1 MSQIH
6 FLGNRFKRAMYWSE
20 LELTSIATLGSH
32 CALQVLKGAK
42 DEGFKT
48 LLVCEKKRE
57 KLYRRFP
64 FIDELIIVE
73 KFSDIL
79 NQEIQDKLKQ
89 QDAVLIPHGTL
100 IAQMSSE
107 EIESINVP
115 VFGNKWILRWESDR
129 EMKEKLMREATLP
142 MPKPVSNPKD
152 IEKLVIVKRQGAAGG
167 KGYFM
172 AANEEDYNTK
182 RNQLISEGVISKD
195 ETLYIQE
202 YAAGVLAYLQFFYS
216 PLTNELEFFGV
227 DQRHESD
234 IEGLGRI
241 PSEQQLKS
249 NKVPSFNV
257 IGNSPLVLR
266 ESLLDEV
273 YTMGEN
279 FVEAAKRVVSPGMN
293 GPFCIEGVYD
303 ENAKFTSFEFSAR
316 IVAGTNIYMD
326 GSPYY
331 SLLFNE
337 NMSMGKRIAREVKIA
352 ESKNMIEKIV
362 TWLYCKTLGTFLSTY
377 DNDTLP
383 GPATITTKHAANKI
397 KSNSYP

>member
-1 MSQIH
+1 MV
-6 FLGNRFKRAMYWSE
+6 
-20 LELTSIATLGSH
+20 SIATLGSH
-32 CALQVLKGAK
+32 CALQVLKGAN

-48 LLVCEKKRE
+48 ILVCEKKRE

-64 FIDELIIVE
+64 FIDELIIVDAFKE
-73 KFSDIL
+73 IL
-79 NQEIQDKLKQ
+79 DQKCQKTLEENN
-89 QDAVLIPHGTL
+89 AVLIPHGTL
-100 IAQMSSE
+100 IAQMNSE
-107 EIESINVP
+107 EIESIKTP

-129 EMKEKLMREATLP
+129 EMKEKLMREANLP
-142 MPKPVSNPKD
+142 MPKPVTEPKD

-172 AANEEDYNTK
+172 ATNEEDYNTK

-202 YAAGVLAYLQFFYS
+202 YATGVLAYLQFFYS

-249 NKVPSFNV
+249 KKVPSFNV

-279 FVEAAKRVVSPGMN
+279 FVDAAKRVVSPGMN

-316 IVAGTNIYMD
+316 IVAGTNIFMN
-326 GSPYY
+326 GSPYTTLIY
-331 SLLFNE
+331 DE
-337 NMSMGKRIAREVKIA
+337 PMSMGRRIAREIKQAEIENKI
-352 ESKNMIEKIV
+352 SK
-362 TWLYCKTLGTFLSTY
+362 
-377 DNDTLP
+377 
-383 GPATITTKHAANKI
+383 ITT
-397 KSNSYP
+397 

>member
-1 MSQIH
+1 MT
-6 FLGNRFKRAMYWSE
+6 A
-20 LELTSIATLGSH
+20 IATLGSH

-42 DEGFKT
+42 DEGMKT
-48 LLVCEKKRE
+48 ILVCEKKRE

-64 FIDELIIVE
+64 FIDELILVDSFKE
-73 KFSDIL
+73 IL
-79 NQEIQDKLKQ
+79 EQKCQSILEENQ
-89 QDAVLIPHGTL
+89 AVLIPHGTL

-107 EIESINVP
+107 EIESIKTP

-129 EMKEKLMREATLP
+129 EMKEKLMVEAKLP
-142 MPKPVSNPKD
+142 VPKPVTDPKD
-152 IEKLVIVKRQGAAGG
+152 INKLVIVKRQGAAGG

-182 RNQLISEGVISKD
+182 RNQLIADGVISKD
-195 ETLYIQE
+195 EALYIQE

-216 PLTNELEFFGV
+216 PLKEELEFFGV

-234 IEGLGRI
+234 IEGIARI

-266 ESLLDEV
+266 ESLLEEV
-273 YTMGEN
+273 YNMGEN
-279 FVEAAKRVVSPGMN
+279 FVEASKRMVSPGMN
-293 GPFCIEGVYD
+293 GPFCIEGVYN

-337 NMSMGKRIAREVKIA
+337 SMSMGKRIAREIKMA
-352 ESKNMIEKIV
+352 LANNQLEKI
-362 TWLYCKTLGTFLSTY
+362 
-377 DNDTLP
+377 
-383 GPATITTKHAANKI
+383 TT
-397 KSNSYP
+397 

>member
-1 MSQIH
+1 MATIV
-6 FLGNRFKRAMYWSE
+6 
-20 LELTSIATLGSH
+20 TLGSH

-48 LLVCEKKRE
+48 ILVCEKKRE
-57 KLYRRFP
+57 KLYRRFK

-73 KFSDIL
+73 KFSEIL

-89 QDAVLIPHGTL
+89 QDAILIPHGTL

-115 VFGNKWILRWESDR
+115 IFGNKWILRWESDR
-129 EMKEKLMREATLP
+129 KMKEKLMREAGLP
-142 MPKPVSNPKD
+142 MPKPVTEPKD

-172 AANEEDYNTK
+172 ATNEEDYNTK

-202 YAAGVLAYLQFFYS
+202 YATGVLAYLQFFYS

-249 NKVPSFNV
+249 KKVPSFNV

-273 YTMGEN
+273 YTMAEN
-279 FVEAAKRVVSPGMN
+279 FVKASAKLVPPGMN

-303 ENAKFTSFEFSAR
+303 ENAQFSAFEFSAR
-316 IVAGTNIYMD
+316 IVAGTNIFMN
-326 GSPYY
+326 GSPYTT
-331 SLLFNE
+331 LIFDE
-337 NMSMGKRIAREVKIA
+337 PMSMGRRIAREIKEA
-352 ESKNMIEKIV
+352 DTNNQLKN
-362 TWLYCKTLGTFLSTY
+362 
-377 DNDTLP
+377 
-383 GPATITTKHAANKI
+383 ITT
-397 KSNSYP
+397 

>member
-1 MSQIH
+1 VHVHNVILQLVSV
-6 FLGNRFKRAMYWSE
+6 
-20 LELTSIATLGSH
+20 ATLGSH

-48 LLVCEKKRE
+48 ILVCEKKRE
-57 KLYRRFP
+57 KLYRRFK

-89 QDAVLIPHGTL
+89 QDAILIPHGTL
-100 IAQMSSE
+100 ISQMSSE
-107 EIESINVP
+107 EIESINTP

-129 EMKEKLMREATLP
+129 EMKEKLMREAALP
-142 MPKPVSNPKD
+142 MPKPVTDPKD

-249 NKVPSFNV
+249 KKVPSFNV

-273 YTMGEN
+273 YTMAEN
-279 FVEAAKRVVSPGMN
+279 FVKASAKLVPPGMN

-303 ENAKFTSFEFSAR
+303 ENAQFSAFEFSAR
-316 IVAGTNIYMD
+316 IVAGTNIFMN
-326 GSPYY
+326 GSPYTT
-331 SLLFNE
+331 LIFDE
-337 NMSMGKRIAREVKIA
+337 PMSMGRRIAREIKEA
-352 ESKNMIEKIV
+352 DTNNQLKN
-362 TWLYCKTLGTFLSTY
+362 
-377 DNDTLP
+377 
-383 GPATITTKHAANKI
+383 ITT
-397 KSNSYP
+397 

>member
-1 MSQIH
+1 MVSV
-6 FLGNRFKRAMYWSE
+6 
-20 LELTSIATLGSH
+20 ATLGSH
-32 CALQVLKGAK
+32 CALQLLKGAK

-48 LLVCEKKRE
+48 ILVCEKKRE
-57 KLYRRFP
+57 KLYRRFK

-89 QDAVLIPHGTL
+89 QDAILIPHGTL

-107 EIESINVP
+107 EIESIKTP

-129 EMKEKLMREATLP
+129 EMKEKLMREAALP
-142 MPKPVSNPKD
+142 MPKPVTDPKD

-249 NKVPSFNV
+249 KKVPSFNV

-273 YTMGEN
+273 YTMAEN
-279 FVEAAKRVVSPGMN
+279 FVKASAKLVPPGMN

-303 ENAKFTSFEFSAR
+303 ENAQFSAFEFSAR
-316 IVAGTNIYMD
+316 IVAGTNIFMN
-326 GSPYY
+326 GSPYTT
-331 SLLFNE
+331 LIFDE
-337 NMSMGKRIAREVKIA
+337 PMSMGRRIAREIKQA
-352 ESKNMIEKIV
+352 NEKNE
-362 TWLYCKTLGTFLSTY
+362 L
-377 DNDTLP
+377 NN
-383 GPATITTKHAANKI
+383 ITT
-397 KSNSYP
+397 

>member
-1 MSQIH
+1 M
-6 FLGNRFKRAMYWSE
+6 
-20 LELTSIATLGSH
+20 TSIATLGSH

-42 DEGFKT
+42 DEGLKT
-48 LLVCEKKRE
+48 ILVCERKRE
-57 KLYRRFP
+57 KLYRRFQ
-64 FIDELIIVE
+64 FIDELIMVDSFKE
-73 KFSDIL
+73 IL
-79 NQEIQDKLKQ
+79 DQKCQSVLEQN
-89 QDAVLIPHGTL
+89 DAVLIPHGTL

-107 EIESINVP
+107 EIESIKTP

-129 EMKEKLMREATLP
+129 EMKEKLMREANLP
-142 MPKPVSNPKD
+142 MPISISNPKD
-152 IEKLVIVKRQGAAGG
+152 INKLVIVKRQGAAGG
-167 KGYFM
+167 KGYFL
-172 AANEEDYNTK
+172 AANEDDYNTK
-182 RNQLISEGVISKD
+182 RNQLVSEGVISKD

-216 PLTNELEFFGV
+216 PLNEELEFFGA

-234 IEGLGRI
+234 IEGLARI

-249 NKVPSFNV
+249 DKVPSFNV

-266 ESLLDEV
+266 ESLLDQV
-273 YTMGEN
+273 YNMGEN
-279 FVEAAKRVVSPGMN
+279 FVDASKKLVTPGMN

-337 NMSMGKRIAREVKIA
+337 TMSMGKRIAREVKTA
-352 ESKNMIEKIV
+352 VESNHLDK
-362 TWLYCKTLGTFLSTY
+362 
-377 DNDTLP
+377 
-383 GPATITTKHAANKI
+383 ITT
-397 KSNSYP
+397 